1 MSNPLTKEIKECSQI
16 SLTMLLGSTYS
27 LDFINFIFTLGQM
40 NTVNKL
46 IKGDRIPT
54 LRNLVLF
61 PILVSL
67 DKDESLEVSVFSFPT
82 AFIAFVLLTLPSYWF
97 SYNFL

>member
-1 MSNPLTKEIKECSQI
+1 
-16 SLTMLLGSTYS
+16 
-27 LDFINFIFTLGQM
+27 M

-67 DKDESLEVSVFSFPT
+67 DKDESLEVSVFSYPT
-82 AFIAFVLLTLPSYWF
+82 ALITFMLLTLPSYWY

>member
-1 MSNPLTKEIKECSQI
+1 
-16 SLTMLLGSTYS
+16 
-27 LDFINFIFTLGQM
+27 M

-67 DKDESLEVSVFSFPT
+67 DKDESLEVSVFSFPIE
-82 AFIAFVLLTLPSYWF
+82 FIAFVLLDLPVICMVLVSGIEEGGHEAQPASCDLGGCSRIVVF
-97 SYNFL
+97 AKTTFPESIVSRP